1 METLTI
7 QFISIFFI
15 GLILVHFSIPFIVRV
30 SKVKCL
36 YDEPNY
42 RSVNKT
48 GIPNLGGVALFIGIT
63 ISTLFGIK
71 YYAFPD
77 FSYILI
83 SMIILFFVGIKDDIM
98 TITPRQKLIAQV
110 ICALVLIVPGEI
122 RLTNLHGILGIQEIN
137 YALSVG
143 ISLIAIIFI
152 TNAINLIDGIDGLA
166 AAIGILT
173 TSIFAANFI
182 STGNYN
188 YAILCFSIIGSLS
201 TFFIYNVFGKTNK
214 IFMGDTGS
222 LLIGLL
228 LSVFFIKYNEFSIN
242 GNDQVSNFS
251 PILSLAII
259 SVPIFDMIRV
269 FFIRI
274 LLKQSPFAPDNNHI
288 HHRLLKLGFSH
299 LKSTLIIVTSNLVII
314 GIVYALRIMDN
325 NFLLILLIPT
335 VVVSLLLPELYYRY
349 KNQKVSSL
357 HFSESYE
364 SNL

>member
-1 METLTI
+1 M
-7 QFISIFFI
+7 
-15 GLILVHFSIPFIVRV
+15 VYFSVPFIVRV
-30 SKVKCL
+30 SHVKRL
-36 YDEPNY
+36 FDEPNH

-63 ISTLFGIK
+63 IATLLGIK
-71 YYAFPD
+71 NFAFPD

-83 SMIILFFVGIKDDIM
+83 SMIIMFFVGIKDDIM
-98 TITPRQKLIAQV
+98 SITPSQKLIAQV
-110 ICALVLIVPGEI
+110 ICALVLIVPGDI

-137 YALSVG
+137 YVVSVM
-143 ISLIAIIFI
+143 ISLVAIIFI

-182 STGNYN
+182 LSGNYE
-188 YAILCFSIIGSLS
+188 YAILCFAIIGSLS
-201 TFFIYNVFGKTNK
+201 AFFIYNVFGKTNK

-228 LSVFFIKYNEFSIN
+228 LSVFFIKYNEFSII
-242 GNDQVSNFS
+242 GNDQLSSYS
-251 PILSLAII
+251 PIISLAII

-325 NFLLILLIPT
+325 NVLLILLVPT
-335 VVVSLLLPELYYRY
+335 VIISLLLPELYYRY
-349 KNQKVSSL
+349 KNQKVSSPP
-357 HFSESYE
+357 FFES
-364 SNL
+364 